1 MEDSE
6 RGECRRISKLFVK
19 EKLLRGKT
27 TKITRKTRIKTIN
40 THKSWYIFYS
50 CLYRE
55 FIYLEIYSL

>member
-40 THKSWYIFYS
+40 THKSWYIFI
-50 CLYRE
+50 LFM
-55 FIYLEIYSL
+55 FI